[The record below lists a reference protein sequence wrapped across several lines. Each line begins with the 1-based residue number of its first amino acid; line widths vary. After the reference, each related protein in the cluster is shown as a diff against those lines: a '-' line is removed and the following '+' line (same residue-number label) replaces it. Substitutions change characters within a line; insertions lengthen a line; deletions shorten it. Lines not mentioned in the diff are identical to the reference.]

1 MKKLFLSLLIFVLL
15 ASLILWIQGKDMRE
29 IRTEI
34 DIAAPPAKVW
44 SLLTDIEGWHKWS
57 PIINKSSG
65 NAAMGSTLDITMIG
79 NMKDVEKGTE
89 LGDGQV
95 KDGPQYNPK
104 ITIFEAPK
112 HFRWRAQMMAG
123 FIMTN
128 DKVFELEET
137 TTGTHLVHSETF
149 SGLMVPL
156 FWGKVKQ
163 NVPDML
169 NSMNSALKTMAETE

>member
-1 MKKLFLSLLIFVLL
+1 MKKLFLSLLIIVLITC
-15 ASLILWIQGKDMRE
+15 LILWAQGKDMRE

-34 DIAAPPAKVW
+34 EIVAPPAKVW
-44 SLLTDIEGWHKWS
+44 SLLTDLESWHKWS

-65 NAAMGSTLDITMIG
+65 DAAMGSTLDITMVG
-79 NMKDVEKGTE
+79 EEQG
-89 LGDGQV
+89 

-104 ITIFEAPK
+104 ITIFDAPK

-137 TTGTHLVHSETF
+137 STGTRLVHVEAF
-149 SGLMVPL
+149 SGMMVPL
-156 FWGKVKQ
+156 FWGKVKE

-169 NSMNSALKTMAETE
+169 NDMNNALKKLAEKG